1 MVFLLEKSC
10 FYDTRMGSELKKTEE
25 SKVDLNKFQMEIY
38 LQERFQKTY
47 KKEGNGSFKGMVQ
60 DTQLIDFWLI
70 FQQPVKLS
78 LITFEDTE
86 AQRGYRA
93 SKQ

>member
-1 MVFLLEKSC
+1 
-10 FYDTRMGSELKKTEE
+10 MGSELKKTEE

-60 DTQLIDFWLI
+60 DTQLIDF
-70 FQQPVKLS
+70 
-78 LITFEDTE
+78 
-86 AQRGYRA
+86 
-93 SKQ
+93 